1 MAKTPAITYTC
12 SECGWTTHK
21 WVGRCAQCGEWGSL
35 DEESAGRTP
44 QALAPS
50 SPAQPITSVSAE
62 ASVKQPTGVS
72 ELDRVLG
79 GGLVPGAVILMAGE
93 PGVGKST
100 LLLDVAA
107 RTAAEAHNQG
117 KAPVLYITGEE
128 SASQVR
134 LRAERIGAMNPHL
147 LLAAESD
154 VSRIIGHV
162 KQVRPSLLVIDSV
175 QTVADSGVEGAA
187 GGVAQVRACSA
198 AFVTLAK
205 ENSLPILLVGHVT
218 KDGSIAGPRVLEH
231 VVDVVCQFEGDRHSP
246 LRMVRAVKNRYGPTD
261 EVGCFE
267 LLEDGIF
274 GLSDPS
280 GLFLSARN
288 RTVPGTCATM
298 TLEGR
303 RPMPVEV
310 QGLVVPSAG
319 PPRRTTSGVDSPRV
333 AMMVAVLQSRLGFE
347 LDRRDIFA
355 STVGG
360 AKANE
365 PAADAAIALALASA
379 YLDLPLAPGVIA
391 IGEVSLPGEL
401 RPVSGL
407 AHRLSEAARL
417 GFTVALI
424 PPNDGERAA
433 GAKLPKGIQ
442 ARPCSDIVD
451 AMRSVLPLDK
461 P

>member
-1 MAKTPAITYTC
+1 M
-12 SECGWTTHK
+12 
-21 WVGRCAQCGEWGSL
+21 GRCAQCGEWGSL
-35 DEESAGRTP
+35 DEECAGRTP

-107 RTAAEAHNQG
+107 RAAAEAHNQD

-288 RTVPGTCATM
+288 RTVSGTCATM

-391 IGEVSLPGEL
+391 IGEVSLTGEL

-417 GFTVALI
+417 GFTVALV